1 MHATVEECSPLNISK
16 TSTWEHC
23 FDLAAQHHQYWQSM
37 HMFLEESQNGVH
49 TQADIVWWGT
59 CSVSVI
65 RVMPLSIGFNVLQ
78 PNGQHKHIGAG
89 KKKVKFYFSSFLKLL
104 STTR

>member
-59 CSVSVI
+59 CSGAVI
-65 RVMPLSIGFNVLQ
+65 SHAVEHRLQ
-78 PNGQHKHIGAG
+78 CTATERATQTYRRRQ
-89 KKKVKFYFSSFLKLL
+89 KKSEILFFIFSEVA
-104 STTR
+104 